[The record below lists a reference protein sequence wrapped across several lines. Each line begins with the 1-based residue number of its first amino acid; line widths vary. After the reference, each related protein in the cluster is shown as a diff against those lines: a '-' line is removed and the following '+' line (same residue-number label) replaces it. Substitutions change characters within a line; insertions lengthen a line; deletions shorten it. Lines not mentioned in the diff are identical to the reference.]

1 MTTKNVLALVTSA
14 SQARIRGI
22 ARYAKSAGWNL
33 MLENQLAHGPKGWN
47 GDGVL
52 VTMKDSPAVIG
63 YIDRIRR
70 IGIPV
75 VNLTGSF
82 VPDGIPA
89 VIGDNAKM
97 GALAAEHFA
106 DRAFRHVA
114 WFSTNWNRIQQ
125 QRAAAFAGEWRRLR
139 PTADAPLRFVW
150 SENSSARN
158 RDDWFQQSK
167 WLAKLL
173 KSAPK
178 PLGMFCY
185 SDYDASHVLGIC
197 RDSRIDVP
205 REIAILGVDNNT
217 VICENQSIPLS
228 SVNHN
233 LERVGYAGAALLDR
247 LMRSGGKGD
256 RGTGR
261 RKTRNDAIILIPP
274 QGIITRRSTETTA
287 IADPLLRLAMVII
300 ERKLAKPLGA
310 AQIADEMGIARVR
323 LDRLFARELGTS
335 VGREILHQR
344 MIIAKAL
351 LRDTEMTLSEIA
363 SRTGFCNAG
372 YLANTFRREFNVTPG
387 SYRASVRAKDQARLV
402 TGGRC
407 R

>member
-1 MTTKNVLALVTSA
+1 MEAKNILALVTST

-22 ARYAKSAGWNL
+22 ARYAKSAEWNL
-33 MLENQLAHGPKGWN
+33 MLENQLAHGPKGWR

-52 VTMKDSPAVIG
+52 VTMKNTPSLVT

-70 IGIPV
+70 MGIPV

-125 QRAAAFAGEWRRLR
+125 QRAAAFAKEWKRLC

-150 SENSSARN
+150 SENSSART
-158 RDDWFQQSK
+158 RDDWSRQSN
-167 WLAKLL
+167 WLAAHL
-173 KSAPK
+173 KESPK
-178 PLGMFCY
+178 PLGIFCY

-197 RDSRIDVP
+197 RDNKIDVP
-205 REIAILGVDNNT
+205 REVAILGVDNNAI
-217 VICENQSIPLS
+217 ICENQSIPLS

-247 LMRSGGKGD
+247 LMGREGKREKE
-256 RGTGR
+256 RGKRKR
-261 RKTRNDAIILIPP
+261 RDNAIILIPP
-274 QGIITRRSTETTA
+274 QGVVTRRSTDTMA
-287 IADPLLRLAMVII
+287 ISDATLRQAMEII

-310 AQIADEMGIARVR
+310 AQIADEMSIPRVR

-335 VGREILHQR
+335 VGKEILHQR
-344 MIIAKAL
+344 LIRVKHL
-351 LRDTEMTLSEIA
+351 LRDSTLTVAEIA
-363 SRTGFCNAG
+363 KETGFCNSG
-372 YLANTFRREFNVTPG
+372 YLVNVFHRELRMSPG
-387 SYRASVRAKDQARLV
+387 NYRKDIRDK
-402 TGGRC
+402 T
-407 R
+407 

>member
-1 MTTKNVLALVTSA
+1 MTTKNILALVTSA

-33 MLENQLAHGPKGWN
+33 MLENQLAHGPKGWR

-52 VTMKDSPAVIG
+52 VTMKDSAALIG
-63 YIDRIRR
+63 YVSRIRR
-70 IGIPV
+70 MGIPV

-89 VIGDNAKM
+89 VIGDNSKI

-125 QRAAAFAGEWRRLR
+125 QRAAAFAKDWKRLC
-139 PTADAPLRFVW
+139 PTAAMPLRFVW
-150 SENSSARN
+150 SENSSTRN
-158 RDDWFQQSK
+158 RDDWAQQSK
-167 WLAKLL
+167 WLSRLL
-173 KSAPK
+173 KDTPK
-178 PLGMFCY
+178 PLGVYCY

-197 RDSRIDVP
+197 RESDIDVP
-205 REIAILGVDNNT
+205 REVAILGVDNNT

-247 LMRSGGKGD
+247 LMGRAKEKGE
-256 RGTGR
+256 R
-261 RKTRNDAIILIPP
+261 RKEKVPTVMLIPP

-287 IADPLLRLAMVII
+287 IADPLLRQAMEII

-310 AQIADEMGIARVR
+310 AQIAEEMGIARVR

-335 VGREILHQR
+335 VGKEILHQR
-344 MIIAKAL
+344 LIRVKHL
-351 LRDTEMTLSEIA
+351 LRDSTLTITEIA
-363 SRTGFCNAG
+363 RETGFCNAG
-372 YLANTFRREFNVTPG
+372 YLVNVFHRELGMPPG
-387 SYRASVRAKDQARLV
+387 DYRKATRDK
-402 TGGRC
+402 T
-407 R
+407 

>member
-1 MTTKNVLALVTSA
+1 MRTKNVLALVTSA
-14 SQARIRGI
+14 SQSRIRGI

-33 MLENQLAHGPKGWN
+33 MLENQLAHGPKGWH

-52 VTMKDSPAVIG
+52 VTMKNTPSLVA

-70 IGIPV
+70 LGIPI

-97 GALAAEHFA
+97 GSLAAEHFA

-125 QRAAAFAGEWRRLR
+125 QRAAAFAKEWKRLC
-139 PTADAPLRFVW
+139 PNADAPLRFVW
-150 SENSSARN
+150 SENSSTRS
-158 RDDWFQQSK
+158 RDDWSQQSK
-167 WLAKLL
+167 WLAARLRD
-173 KSAPK
+173 APK
-178 PLGMFCY
+178 PLGIFCY

-197 RDSRIDVP
+197 RDNKIDVP
-205 REIAILGVDNNT
+205 REVAILGVDNNT

-247 LMRSGGKGD
+247 LMGDKGKREQG
-256 RGTGR
+256 RGKRKR
-261 RKTRNDAIILIPP
+261 RDNTIILIPP
-274 QGIITRRSTETTA
+274 QGVVTRRSTDTKA
-287 IADPLLRLAMVII
+287 ISNVTLLLAMGIIDRRLAQ
-300 ERKLAKPLGA
+300 PLGA
-310 AQIADEMGIARVR
+310 AQIAEEMGIPRIR
-323 LDRLFARELGTS
+323 LDRVFARELGTS

-344 MIIAKAL
+344 MIATKAL
-351 LRDTEMTLSEIA
+351 LRDSEMTLSEIA

-372 YLANTFRREFNVTPG
+372 YLANTFRREFKVTPG
-387 SYRASVRAKDQARLV
+387 NYRASARS
-402 TGGRC
+402 RD
-407 R
+407 

>member
-1 MTTKNVLALVTSA
+1 MRTKNVLALVTSA

-22 ARYAKSAGWNL
+22 ARYTKSAGWNL
-33 MLENQLAHGPKGWN
+33 MLENQLAHGPKGWR

-52 VTMKDSPAVIG
+52 VTMKNTPSLID
-63 YIDRIRR
+63 YINRIRR
-70 IGIPV
+70 LGIPV

-82 VPDGIPA
+82 VPNGIPA

-125 QRAAAFAGEWRRLR
+125 QRAAAFTKEWKRLC
-139 PTADAPLRFVW
+139 PTADIPLRFIW
-150 SENSSARN
+150 SENSSLRS
-158 RDDWFQQSK
+158 RDDWSQQSK
-167 WLAKLL
+167 WLSARLRD
-173 KSAPK
+173 APK
-178 PLGMFCY
+178 PLGVFCY

-197 RDSRIDVP
+197 RDNKIDVP
-205 REIAILGVDNNT
+205 REVAILGVDNNT
-217 VICENQSIPLS
+217 VICENQSISLS

-247 LMRSGGKGD
+247 LMKKKVPGIRD
-256 RGTGR
+256 RGSGR
-261 RKTRNDAIILIPP
+261 HPTIVLIPP
-274 QGIITRRSTETTA
+274 QGVVTRRSTDTLAISDTT
-287 IADPLLRLAMVII
+287 LLQAMRIIDHRLAQ
-300 ERKLAKPLGA
+300 PLGA
-310 AQIADEMGIARVR
+310 AQIAEEMGIPRIR
-323 LDRLFARELGTS
+323 LDRVFARELGTS

-344 MIIAKAL
+344 MIVAKVL

-363 SRTGFCNAG
+363 TRTGFCNAG

-387 SYRASVRAKDQARLV
+387 NYRASAGPRD
-402 TGGRC
+402 
-407 R
+407 

>member
-1 MTTKNVLALVTSA
+1 MEAKNVLALVTST

-33 MLENQLAHGPKGWN
+33 MLENQLAHGPKGWR

-52 VTMKDSPAVIG
+52 VTMKNAPSLVT
-63 YIDRIRR
+63 YVDRIRR
-70 IGIPV
+70 MGIPV

-82 VPDGIPA
+82 VPDSIPA

-114 WFSTNWNRIQQ
+114 WFSTNWNHIQQ
-125 QRAAAFAGEWRRLR
+125 QRAAAFAKEWKSLR
-139 PTADAPLRFVW
+139 PTADAPLRFIW
-150 SENSSARN
+150 SENSSART
-158 RDDWFQQSK
+158 RDDWSQQSN
-167 WLAKLL
+167 WLAAHL
-173 KSAPK
+173 KGSPK
-178 PLGMFCY
+178 PLGIFCY

-197 RDSRIDVP
+197 RDNKIDVP
-205 REIAILGVDNNT
+205 REVAILGVDNNAI
-217 VICENQSIPLS
+217 ICENQSIPLS

-247 LMRSGGKGD
+247 LMKRKRTGNRNPGSGQD
-256 RGTGR
+256 P
-261 RKTRNDAIILIPP
+261 KTILIPP
-274 QGIITRRSTETTA
+274 QGIITRRSTDTMAISDTT
-287 IADPLLRLAMVII
+287 LRLAMRII
-300 ERKLAKPLGA
+300 DQRLAKPLGA
-310 AQIADEMGIARVR
+310 AQIADEMGIPRIR

-335 VGREILHQR
+335 VGQEILHQR
-344 MIIAKAL
+344 MVAAKAL
-351 LRDTEMTLSEIA
+351 LRETELTLSEIA

-387 SYRASVRAKDQARLV
+387 QYRQESKF
-402 TGGRC
+402 
-407 R
+407 

>member
-1 MTTKNVLALVTSA
+1 MNAKNVLALVTA
-14 SQARIRGI
+14 TSQARIRGI

-33 MLENQLAHGPKGWN
+33 MLENQLAHGPKGWR

-52 VTMKDSPAVIG
+52 VTMKNAPSLVT
-63 YIDRIRR
+63 YVDRIRR
-70 IGIPV
+70 MGIPV

-125 QRAAAFAGEWRRLR
+125 QRAAAFAKEWKRLC

-150 SENSSARN
+150 SENSSART
-158 RDDWFQQSK
+158 RDDWSRQSS
-167 WLAKLL
+167 WLAAHL
-173 KSAPK
+173 KESPK
-178 PLGMFCY
+178 PLGICSY

-197 RDSRIDVP
+197 RDNKIDVP
-205 REIAILGVDNNT
+205 REVAILGVDNNAI
-217 VICENQSIPLS
+217 ICENQSIPLS

-247 LMRSGGKGD
+247 LMKKKGTGIRD
-256 RGTGR
+256 RGSGR
-261 RKTRNDAIILIPP
+261 GPKAILIPP
-274 QGIITRRSTETTA
+274 QGVITRRSTDTMA
-287 IADPLLRLAMVII
+287 ISDATLRQAMEII
-300 ERKLAKPLGA
+300 DRRLAKPLGA
-310 AQIADEMGIARVR
+310 AQIADEMGIPRIR
-323 LDRLFARELGTS
+323 LDRLFARELDTS
-335 VGREILHQR
+335 VGQEILHQR
-344 MIIAKAL
+344 MVAAKAL
-351 LRDTEMTLSEIA
+351 LRETELTLSEIA

-387 SYRASVRAKDQARLV
+387 RYRQESKS
-402 TGGRC
+402 
-407 R
+407 

>member
-1 MTTKNVLALVTSA
+1 MEAKNVLALVTST

-22 ARYAKSAGWNL
+22 ARYAKSAEWNL
-33 MLENQLAHGPKGWN
+33 MLENQLAHGPKGWR

-52 VTMKDSPAVIG
+52 VTMKNAPSLVT
-63 YIDRIRR
+63 YIDRIRQM
-70 IGIPV
+70 GIPV

-82 VPDGIPA
+82 VPDSIPA

-125 QRAAAFAGEWRRLR
+125 QRAAAFAKEWKRLC

-150 SENSSARN
+150 SENSSPRT
-158 RDDWFQQSK
+158 RDDWSRQSS
-167 WLAKLL
+167 WLAAHL
-173 KSAPK
+173 KESPK
-178 PLGMFCY
+178 PLGIFCY

-197 RDSRIDVP
+197 RNNKIDVP
-205 REIAILGVDNNT
+205 REVAILGVDNNT

-247 LMRSGGKGD
+247 LMKKKGTGIRD
-256 RGTGR
+256 RGSR
-261 RKTRNDAIILIPP
+261 RGPKTILIPP
-274 QGIITRRSTETTA
+274 QGVVTRRSTDTMA
-287 IADPLLRLAMVII
+287 ISDATLRLAMEII
-300 ERKLAKPLGA
+300 GRRLAKPLGA
-310 AQIADEMGIARVR
+310 AQIADEMGIPRIR

-335 VGREILHQR
+335 VGQEILHQR
-344 MIIAKAL
+344 MVAAKAL
-351 LRDTEMTLSEIA
+351 LRETELTLSDIA

-387 SYRASVRAKDQARLV
+387 RDRQDSKS
-402 TGGRC
+402 
-407 R
+407 

>member
-1 MTTKNVLALVTSA
+1 MEAKNVLALVTST

-33 MLENQLAHGPKGWN
+33 MLENQLAHGPKGWR

-52 VTMKDSPAVIG
+52 VTMKNAPSLVT
-63 YIDRIRR
+63 YVDRIRR
-70 IGIPV
+70 MGIPV

-82 VPDGIPA
+82 VPDSIPA

-125 QRAAAFAGEWRRLR
+125 QRAAAFAKEWKRLC
-139 PTADAPLRFVW
+139 PTADAPLRFIW
-150 SENSSARN
+150 SENSSART
-158 RDDWFQQSK
+158 RDDWSQQSN
-167 WLAKLL
+167 WLAAHL
-173 KSAPK
+173 KGSPK
-178 PLGMFCY
+178 PLGIFCY

-197 RDSRIDVP
+197 RDNKIDVP
-205 REIAILGVDNNT
+205 REVAILGVDNNAI
-217 VICENQSIPLS
+217 ICENQSIPLS

-247 LMRSGGKGD
+247 LMKRKRTGNRNPGSGQD
-256 RGTGR
+256 P
-261 RKTRNDAIILIPP
+261 KTILIPP
-274 QGIITRRSTETTA
+274 QGIITRRSTDTMAISDTT
-287 IADPLLRLAMVII
+287 LRLAMRII
-300 ERKLAKPLGA
+300 DQRLAKPLGA
-310 AQIADEMGIARVR
+310 AQIADEMGIPRIR

-335 VGREILHQR
+335 VGQEILHQR
-344 MIIAKAL
+344 MVAAKAL
-351 LRDTEMTLSEIA
+351 LRETELTLSEIA

-387 SYRASVRAKDQARLV
+387 QYRQESKF
-402 TGGRC
+402 
-407 R
+407 

>member
-1 MTTKNVLALVTSA
+1 MSTKNVLALVTSA

-22 ARYAKSAGWNL
+22 ARYAKSAGWSL
-33 MLENQLAHGPKGWN
+33 MLENQLAHGPKGWR

-52 VTMKDSPAVIG
+52 VTMKDSAALIG
-63 YIDRIRR
+63 YVSRIRR
-70 IGIPV
+70 MGIPV

-82 VPDGIPA
+82 VPNGIPA

-114 WFSTNWNRIQQ
+114 WFSTSWNRLQQ
-125 QRAAAFAGEWRRLR
+125 QRAAAFAKEWKRLC

-158 RDDWFQQSK
+158 RDNWSQQSK
-167 WLAKLL
+167 WLSTRL
-173 KSAPK
+173 KAAPK
-178 PLGMFCY
+178 PLGVFCY

-197 RDSRIDVP
+197 RDSKIDVP
-205 REIAILGVDNNT
+205 REVAILGVDNNT

-247 LMRSGGKGD
+247 LM
-256 RGTGR
+256 TGSR
-261 RKTRNDAIILIPP
+261 EKVPTVMLIPP
-274 QGIITRRSTETTA
+274 QGVITRHSTDTTA
-287 IADPLLRLAMVII
+287 ISNPTLRKAMEII
-300 ERKLAKPLGA
+300 DRRLTHPLGA
-310 AQIADEMGIARVR
+310 AQIADEMGIPRIS
-323 LDRLFARELGTS
+323 LDRLFARELGRS
-335 VGREILHQR
+335 VGEEILRQR
-344 MIIAKAL
+344 MVAAKAL
-351 LRDTEMTLSEIA
+351 LCDTEMTLSEIA

-372 YLANTFRREFNVTPG
+372 YLANTFRREFGVTPG
-387 SYRASVRAKDQARLV
+387 SFRQAFQASE
-402 TGGRC
+402 
-407 R
+407 

>member
-1 MTTKNVLALVTSA
+1 MIESDCDILSGMETKNVLALVTST

-22 ARYAKSAGWNL
+22 ARYAKSAEWNL
-33 MLENQLAHGPKGWN
+33 MLENQLAHGPKGWR

-52 VTMKDSPAVIG
+52 VTMKNAPSLVT

-70 IGIPV
+70 MGIPV
-75 VNLTGSF
+75 VNLAGSF

-125 QRAAAFAGEWRRLR
+125 QRAAAFAKEWKRLC

-150 SENSSARN
+150 SENSSART
-158 RDDWFQQSK
+158 RDDWSRQSS
-167 WLAKLL
+167 WLAAHL
-173 KSAPK
+173 KESPK
-178 PLGMFCY
+178 PLGIFCY

-197 RDSRIDVP
+197 RDNKIDVP
-205 REIAILGVDNNT
+205 REVAILGVDNNAI
-217 VICENQSIPLS
+217 ICENQSIPLS

-247 LMRSGGKGD
+247 LMGREGKREKE
-256 RGTGR
+256 RGKRKR
-261 RKTRNDAIILIPP
+261 RDNAIILIPP
-274 QGIITRRSTETTA
+274 QGVITRRSTDTMA
-287 IADPLLRLAMVII
+287 ISDATLSLAMEII
-300 ERKLAKPLGA
+300 DRRLAKPLGA
-310 AQIADEMGIARVR
+310 AQIADEMGIPRIR

-335 VGREILHQR
+335 VGQEILHQR
-344 MIIAKAL
+344 MVAAKAL
-351 LRDTEMTLSEIA
+351 LRETELTLSEIA

-387 SYRASVRAKDQARLV
+387 RYRQDSKS
-402 TGGRC
+402 
-407 R
+407 

>member
-1 MTTKNVLALVTSA
+1 MKTKNVLALVTSA

-33 MLENQLAHGPKGWN
+33 MLENQLAHGPKGWH

-52 VTMKDSPAVIG
+52 VTMKNTPSLVA

-70 IGIPV
+70 LGIPI

-97 GALAAEHFA
+97 GSLAAEHFA

-125 QRAAAFAGEWRRLR
+125 QRAAAFAKEWKRLC
-139 PTADAPLRFVW
+139 PNADAPLRFVW
-150 SENSSARN
+150 SENSSTRS
-158 RDDWFQQSK
+158 RDDWSQQSK
-167 WLAKLL
+167 WLAARLRD
-173 KSAPK
+173 APK
-178 PLGMFCY
+178 PLGIFCY

-197 RDSRIDVP
+197 RDNKIDVP
-205 REIAILGVDNNT
+205 REVAILGVDNNT

-247 LMRSGGKGD
+247 LMSGSKEKVP
-256 RGTGR
+256 TVM
-261 RKTRNDAIILIPP
+261 LIPP
-274 QGIITRRSTETTA
+274 QGVVTRRSTDTMA
-287 IADPLLRLAMVII
+287 ISNATLLQAMGIIGRRLAQ
-300 ERKLAKPLGA
+300 PLGA
-310 AQIADEMGIARVR
+310 AQIAEEMGIPRIR
-323 LDRLFARELGTS
+323 LDRVFARELGTS

-344 MIIAKAL
+344 MIVTKAL

-372 YLANTFRREFNVTPG
+372 YLANTFRREFKVTPG
-387 SYRASVRAKDQARLV
+387 NYRASAISRS
-402 TGGRC
+402 
-407 R
+407 

>member
-1 MTTKNVLALVTSA
+1 MRTKNVLALVTSA

-33 MLENQLAHGPKGWN
+33 MLENQLAHGPKGWH

-52 VTMKDSPAVIG
+52 VTMKDSAALIG
-63 YIDRIRR
+63 YVSRIRR
-70 IGIPV
+70 MGIPV

-125 QRAAAFAGEWRRLR
+125 QRAAAFAKEWKRIC

-150 SENSSARN
+150 SENSSART
-158 RDDWFQQSK
+158 RDDWSRQSS
-167 WLAKLL
+167 WLAAHL
-173 KSAPK
+173 KESPK
-178 PLGMFCY
+178 PLGIFCY

-197 RDSRIDVP
+197 RDNKIDVP
-205 REIAILGVDNNT
+205 REVAILGVDNNAI
-217 VICENQSIPLS
+217 ICENQSIPLS

-247 LMRSGGKGD
+247 LMG
-256 RGTGR
+256 
-261 RKTRNDAIILIPP
+261 KTRPGNRNLKSGRGSKTILIPP
-274 QGIITRRSTETTA
+274 QGVITRRSTDTMA
-287 IADPLLRLAMVII
+287 ISDATLRLAMEII
-300 ERKLAKPLGA
+300 DRRLAKPLGA
-310 AQIADEMGIARVR
+310 AQIADEMGIPRIR

-335 VGREILHQR
+335 VGQEILHQR
-344 MIIAKAL
+344 MVAAKAL
-351 LRDTEMTLSEIA
+351 LRETELTLSEIA

-387 SYRASVRAKDQARLV
+387 RYRQESKS
-402 TGGRC
+402 
-407 R
+407 

>member
-1 MTTKNVLALVTSA
+1 MEAKNVLALVTST

-22 ARYAKSAGWNL
+22 ARYAKSAEWNL
-33 MLENQLAHGPKGWN
+33 MLENQLAHGPKGWR

-52 VTMKDSPAVIG
+52 VTMKNAPSLVT

-70 IGIPV
+70 MGIPV
-75 VNLTGSF
+75 VNLAGSF
-82 VPDGIPA
+82 VPDSIPA

-125 QRAAAFAGEWRRLR
+125 QRAAAFAKEWKRLC
-139 PTADAPLRFVW
+139 PTANAPLRFVW
-150 SENSSARN
+150 SENSSART
-158 RDDWFQQSK
+158 RDDWSRQSS
-167 WLAKLL
+167 WLAAHL
-173 KSAPK
+173 KESPK
-178 PLGMFCY
+178 PLGIFCY

-197 RDSRIDVP
+197 RDNKIDVP
-205 REIAILGVDNNT
+205 REVAILGVDNNAI
-217 VICENQSIPLS
+217 ICENQSIPLS

-247 LMRSGGKGD
+247 LMGREGKREKE
-256 RGTGR
+256 RGKRKR
-261 RKTRNDAIILIPP
+261 RDNAIILIPP
-274 QGIITRRSTETTA
+274 QGVVTRRSTDTMA
-287 IADPLLRLAMVII
+287 ISDATLRLAMEII
-300 ERKLAKPLGA
+300 GRRLAKPLGA
-310 AQIADEMGIARVR
+310 AQIADEMGIPRIR

-335 VGREILHQR
+335 VGQEILHQR
-344 MIIAKAL
+344 MVAAKAL
-351 LRDTEMTLSEIA
+351 LRETELTLSEIA

-387 SYRASVRAKDQARLV
+387 RYRQDSKS
-402 TGGRC
+402 
-407 R
+407 

>member
-1 MTTKNVLALVTSA
+1 MNTKNVLALVTST

-22 ARYAKSAGWNL
+22 ARYARSAGWNL
-33 MLENQLAHGPKGWN
+33 MLENQLGHGPKGWH

-52 VTMKDSPAVIG
+52 VTMKNTPSLVA
-63 YIDRIRR
+63 YIRRIRR
-70 IGIPV
+70 KGIPI

-82 VPDGIPA
+82 VPAGMPT
-89 VIGDNAKM
+89 VTGDNAKM

-125 QRAAAFAGEWRRLR
+125 QRAAAFAKAWKRLC
-139 PTADAPLRFVW
+139 PTKDAPLRFIW
-150 SENSSARN
+150 SENSSLRS
-158 RDDWFQQSK
+158 RDDWAQQSK
-167 WLAKLL
+167 WLAARLND
-173 KSAPK
+173 APK
-178 PLGMFCY
+178 PLGVFCY

-197 RDSRIDVP
+197 RDNRIDVP
-205 REIAILGVDNNT
+205 REVAVLGVDNNT

-247 LMRSGGKGD
+247 MMTGPKENGK
-256 RGTGR
+256 R
-261 RKTRNDAIILIPP
+261 RKEKALTTILIPP

-287 IADPLLRLAMVII
+287 ISNPTLRQAMEVVRRRLAQ
-300 ERKLAKPLGA
+300 PLGA
-310 AQIADEMGIARVR
+310 AQIAEEMGIPRIR
-323 LDRLFARELGTS
+323 LDRVFARELGIS

-344 MIIAKAL
+344 MVAAKTL
-351 LRDTEMTLSEIA
+351 LRETEMTLSEIA
-363 SRTGFCNAG
+363 SQTGFCNAG

-387 SYRASVRAKDQARLV
+387 NYRASAKSRDQHPLV
-402 TGGRC
+402 IRGHC
-407 R
+407 Q